1 MKAKYSKMGSVNIKK
16 SKQVQK
22 KNKKYGPSD
31 AIARINAMSRMRRR
45 GASNARL
52 LTLARRGRI

>member
-1 MKAKYSKMGSVNIKK
+1 MGSVNIKK